1 MDILRPKTEAK
12 PETPPT
18 TEPAAQPQPQPKIT
32 PLAPGFGREVVT
44 TLGPDT
50 EFEGTLKFKHTL
62 RIEGKFKGNITTE
75 GHVTVTETGNVQAEV
90 RAGAMTIAGKVVGNI
105 TADDLVDLQ
114 STADMRG
121 DIKSSKL
128 RIEEGVVF
136 VGHTDVMPKEH
147 RDSLKK

>member
-1 MDILRPKTEAK
+1 MDILRPKTEPK
-12 PETPPT
+12 PETPPAS
-18 TEPAAQPQPQPKIT
+18 EPTKPEPKVT
-32 PLAPGFGREVVT
+32 PLSTSFGREVVT

-50 EFEGTLKFKHTL
+50 EFEGTLKFRHTL

-105 TADDLVDLQ
+105 NADDLVDLQ

-147 RDSLKK
+147 RDSMKK